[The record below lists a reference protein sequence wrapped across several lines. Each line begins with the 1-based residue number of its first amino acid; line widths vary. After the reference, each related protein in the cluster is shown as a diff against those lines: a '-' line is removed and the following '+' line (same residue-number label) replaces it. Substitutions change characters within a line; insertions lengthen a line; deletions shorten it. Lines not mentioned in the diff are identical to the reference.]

1 MRALAYLTA
10 LGFVVL
16 TTSPILAQGASKSA
30 PGQQMQRTPLKEDKG
45 ASTFAPGQK
54 MRQTPAKEP
63 RGASTF
69 APGQTTGQGSKK
81 AKKAK

>member
-1 MRALAYLTA
+1 MKALACLTA
-10 LGFVVL
+10 IGFVFL
-16 TTSPILAQGASKSA
+16 ATSPISAQGASKSA
-30 PGQQMQRTPLKEDKG
+30 PGQKMQQTPLKEDKG

-81 AKKAK
+81 TKKTN